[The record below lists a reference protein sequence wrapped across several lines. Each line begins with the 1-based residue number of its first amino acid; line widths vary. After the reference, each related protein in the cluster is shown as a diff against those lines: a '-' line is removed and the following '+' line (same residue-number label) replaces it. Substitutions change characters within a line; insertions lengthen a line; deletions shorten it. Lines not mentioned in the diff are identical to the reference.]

1 MRCGAGAGRLHHS
14 PLWVNDLYYG
24 RAWRAGIGMVAS
36 REDLLAAL
44 AAGGDV
50 TGVVFSL

>member
-1 MRCGAGAGRLHHS
+1 
-14 PLWVNDLYYG
+14 
-24 RAWRAGIGMVAS
+24 MVAS